1 MIKSVVSRCVRLFS
15 IRHSVFCIRYYLLH
29 LSTTERGFLL
39 LLTVSYPLAARR
51 ESVNT
56 SVVCDHFGLRTGA
69 TPGEGVEGV
78 GRVVVAEGVE
88 IDVRPGEVVLFVG
101 RSGSGKSSLLRAVSA
116 ALEGVVVS
124 DQVELGARAIVDEL
138 PLRVEEGLGLL
149 TTCGL
154 GEARLMLRSVEELSE
169 GQRYRYRLAKSVALA
184 NAGGWVVAD
193 EFTATLDRRLAQVVA
208 YGVRRLADQRGV
220 GFLLA
225 TTHEDVID
233 DLGPDVV
240 VRCEGDGVVRVERR
254 EGAIAGERDLEA
266 GAGRKKKEGRSR
278 LRGSLSLR
286 PERGATGRTSLG
298 GITGGGGWAW

>member
-1 MIKSVVSRCVRLFS
+1 M
-15 IRHSVFCIRYYLLH
+15 
-29 LSTTERGFLL
+29 L

-56 SVVCDHFGLRTGA
+56 SVVCDHFGLRTA
-69 TPGEGVEGV
+69 VGEGVEGV

-116 ALEGVVVS
+116 GLEGVVES
-124 DQVELGARAIVDEL
+124 DRIELGARAIVDEL

-154 GEARLMLRSVEELSE
+154 GEARLMLRSAEELSE

-184 NAGGWVVAD
+184 PPGGWVVAD

-225 TTHEDVID
+225 TTHEDLID
-233 DLGPDVV
+233 DLAPDVV

-254 EGAIAGERDLEA
+254 EAAIAGERDLEA
-266 GAGRKKKEGRSR
+266 GEGRKKKEGRSR